1 MSFFL
6 FLFILFIIFLDKIES
21 SEKLVFVMTHFRH
34 GARAPQNYYTDH
46 LDYIK
51 QSWTNPGELTGLG
64 QRMHYLLGLRNR
76 IRYIDEKKFL
86 SEAFNPHEILIYSS
100 PFNRTINSV
109 NSQLQGLYPQSIKKG
124 EIIRDDQEPYSR
136 PQVKINYTKIDEEK
150 EKLGNYALPNSMI
163 IAPVRMIN
171 NNERKITI
179 YDIEPCTIKRDEI
192 KKKNSET
199 LESLIN
205 IVKNFTERYGEKL
218 DNFYGKKENYNNI
231 SFLDNFCDAFIA
243 GYTDRRNLDELKSA
257 DLNIDE
263 LRDYCYEFQKLNF
276 RDWIAGDD
284 KHVLAH
290 VEVSKLMKEFI
301 HYMLERVDADIRK
314 DDIDSKYE
322 DYSRPK
328 MMMVSAHDSTV
339 SMNEIVLMEAF
350 GENKDFYKLPKFAT
364 QIAFEITTDDSKES
378 RTRDDYYINY
388 YFNDDL
394 IFTKKIQEF
403 IDKVTPHIWT
413 DKQIDDFCGFQR
425 TKDEYSTHT
434 TLLIL
439 FISLTVIFFTST
451 LILSIKLVKDK
462 KSENANKIPLLPK
475 NTE

>member
-6 FLFILFIIFLDKIES
+6 FLLIIFIISFDKAES

-34 GARAPQNYYTDH
+34 GARAPQNYYTEH

-76 IRYIDEKKFL
+76 IRYIDEYKFL
-86 SEAFNPHEILIYSS
+86 NEAFNPHEILIYSS

-109 NSQLQGLYPQSIKKG
+109 SSQLQGLYPQSVKKG

-136 PQVKINYTKIDEEK
+136 PQVRINYTKIDEEK
-150 EKLGNYALPNSMI
+150 EKLGNYALPNSMM

-171 NNERKITI
+171 NNEKKIII
-179 YDIEPCTIKRDEI
+179 YDIEPCTLKRDEI

-205 IVKNFTERYGEKL
+205 IVKDFTQRFGAKL
-218 DNFYGKKENYNNI
+218 DIFYGKKENYNNI
-231 SFLDNFCDAFIA
+231 TFLDNFCDAFIA
-243 GYTDRRNLDELKSA
+243 GYTDRRNLEELKNV
-257 DLNIDE
+257 DLDPEELIDF
-263 LRDYCYEFQKLNF
+263 CFEFQKLNF

-314 DDIDSKYE
+314 EDIKSKYE

-328 MMMVSAHDSTV
+328 MMMVSAHDSTI
-339 SMNEIVLMEAF
+339 SMNEIFLMEVF
-350 GENKDFYKLPKFAT
+350 GENQDFYKYPRFAA
-364 QIAFEITTDDSKES
+364 QIAFEVITDDSKDN
-378 RTRDDYYINY
+378 RTRDDYYIKY
-388 YFNDDL
+388 YFNDEL
-394 IFTKKIQEF
+394 VFTKKIQEF
-403 IDKVTPHIWT
+403 IDKVTPHIWS
-413 DKQIDDFCGFQR
+413 DKQIDDFCGFEGA
-425 TKDEYSTHT
+425 KNEYSTQA
-434 TLLIL
+434 TLLIM

-451 LILSIKLVKDK
+451 LVLSIKLVKDK
-462 KSENANKIPLLPK
+462 KSENTNKISLLPK
-475 NTE
+475 NSE

>member
-1 MSFFL
+1 MNFFL
-6 FLFILFIIFLDKIES
+6 FLSIIFIISFDKTES

-34 GARAPQNYYTDH
+34 GARAPQNYYKDH

-76 IRYIDEKKFL
+76 IRYIDEYKFL
-86 SEAFNPHEILIYSS
+86 NETFNPHEILIYSS

-109 NSQLQGLYPQSIKKG
+109 SSQLQGLYPQSIKKG

-136 PQVKINYTKIDEEK
+136 PQVRINYTKIDEEK
-150 EKLGNYALPNSMI
+150 EKLGHYALPNSMI

-171 NNERKITI
+171 NNERKITV
-179 YDIEPCTIKRDEI
+179 YDIEPCTFKRDEI

-205 IVKNFTERYGEKL
+205 IVKNFAERYGERL
-218 DNFYGKKENYNNI
+218 DNFYGKKENYYNI

-243 GYTDRRNLDELKSA
+243 GYTDRRNLEELEKV

-263 LRDYCYEFQKLNF
+263 LKDYCYEFQKLNF

-301 HYMLERVDADIRK
+301 HYMLKRVDADIRNE
-314 DDIDSKYE
+314 DIKSKYE

-328 MMMVSAHDSTV
+328 MMMISAHDATI
-339 SMNEIVLMEAF
+339 SMNEIFLMQVF
-350 GENKDFYKLPKFAT
+350 GEKQDFYKLPLFAT
-364 QIAFEITTDDSKES
+364 QIAFEIITDDNKEN
-378 RTRDDYYINY
+378 RTRDDYYIKY

-403 IDKVTPHIWT
+403 IDKVTPHIWS
-413 DKQIDDFCGFQR
+413 DKQINDFCGFQGA
-425 TKDEYSTHT
+425 KNEYSTQT
-434 TLLIL
+434 TLLIM
-439 FISLTVIFFTST
+439 FISLTVIFFSST

-462 KSENANKIPLLPK
+462 KSENTNKIPLLPK
-475 NTE
+475 NDE